1 MREGIYEDTYSR
13 GGHEFR
19 KKVDVASGTFAL
31 SMDGRPV
38 TLAEWNQAV
47 NRYFPMALKSAHES
61 FLVRIKEQSR
71 IRGLTRLVLQDR
83 PRRVADVGCEAG
95 HVARAILPHVDE
107 IVCVD
112 SDPVM
117 VEQALRSLGSPKARG
132 LTSDA
137 SHLELEDGGLD
148 ALLAASIIEHVADPA
163 AAVKEF
169 ARVVRPGGLLVV
181 SVPNDRAVLRIKRLL
196 RAAGLGRLLGQLAP
210 GLAMGHIHVFT
221 RARLREIAASC
232 GDVLYCGF
240 LKPFF
245 LDIWVAIQ
253 VQTRPTLEER
263 LRQGG

>member
-1 MREGIYEDTYSR
+1 MRERVYEDTYSR

-47 NRYFPMALKSAHES
+47 NRCFPMALKSAHQNL
-61 FLVRIKEQSR
+61 LVRIKEQSR

-83 PRRVADVGCEAG
+83 PRRVGDVGCEAG
-95 HVARAILPHVDE
+95 HVARAILPHVEE
-107 IVCVD
+107 IVCID
-112 SDPVM
+112 SDPAM
-117 VEQALRSLGSPKARG
+117 VAQALASLGSPKAKG
-132 LTSDA
+132 LSADA
-137 SHLELEDGGLD
+137 SHIELEDGGLD

-163 AAVKEF
+163 AAVREF

-181 SVPNDRAVLRIKRLL
+181 SVPNDRAVLQIKRLL

-221 RARLREIAASC
+221 RARLRAIAASA
-232 GDVLYCGF
+232 GEVAYCGF

-245 LDIWVAIQ
+245 LDICAVIRR
-253 VQTRPTLEER
+253 T
-263 LRQGG
+263 G